1 MSDARAGPA
10 SDESVITRL
19 RSVRFPSA
27 AAAWR
32 RRSFPL
38 APPACPT
45 GVEPA
50 PEEPSMGIH
59 YENEWARE
67 FPARAARAALSE
79 TFGRG
84 VVSALA
90 SPTIHGLDRL
100 DGLDRD
106 QPLLFVSNHHSHADT
121 IIVSRVVPPPW
132 RRRLVVGAAADHFFE
147 NRAVAASASLVLNA
161 IPIERT
167 KVSRRSSQ
175 QAEELLAD
183 GWSLMLYPEGGR
195 SPDGWG
201 RSFRPGAAWL
211 AIRAGVRIV
220 PIHIEGSGRILPKGE
235 WMPRRNKVTV
245 NVGAPLR
252 ARDDEHRRDF
262 AQRVEAAV
270 AALADETATDWWQA
284 RTRAA
289 RGRSPSLIGP
299 DGAGWR
305 RAWALDDHRSRRRP
319 SKVRWPEL

>member
-1 MSDARAGPA
+1 MSDARRGTG
-10 SDESVITRL
+10 SSVITRL
-19 RSVRFPSA
+19 RAIQLPSLS
-27 AAAWR
+27 AAWR

-38 APPACPT
+38 APPARPL
-45 GVEPA
+45 GVDPA
-50 PEEPSMGIH
+50 PDPPSMGIH

-67 FPARAARAALSE
+67 YPARMARAALSE
-79 TFGRG
+79 TLGRG
-84 VVSALA
+84 AVWGLA
-90 SPTIHGLDRL
+90 QPSVHGLDRL
-100 DGLDRD
+100 DGLDHD
-106 QPLLFVSNHHSHADT
+106 QPVLFVSNHHSHADT
-121 IIVSRVVPPPW
+121 VILSRIVPQPW

-147 NRAVAASASLVLNA
+147 HRAVAASASLVLNA

-211 AIRAGVRIV
+211 AIRAEVPIV

-235 WMPRRNKVTV
+235 WLPRRNKVTI

-252 ARDDEHRRDF
+252 AEADEHRREF
-262 AQRVEAAV
+262 ARRVEAAV
-270 AALADETATDWWQA
+270 AALADETSSDWWQA
-284 RTRAA
+284 RQRAA
-289 RGRSPSLIGP
+289 RGDSPSLVGP

-305 RAWALDDHRSRRRP
+305 RAWALDDRKSRRR
-319 SKVRWPEL
+319 SAKVRWPEL

>member
-1 MSDARAGPA
+1 MSDGDA
-10 SDESVITRL
+10 SLVTRL
-19 RSVRFPSA
+19 RSVRLPSA
-27 AAAWR
+27 TAAWR

-38 APPACPT
+38 SPPAQPD
-45 GVEPA
+45 GVDPA
-50 PEEPSMGIH
+50 PREPSMGIH
-59 YENEWARE
+59 YENDWARE
-67 FPARAARAALSE
+67 SPARVARAALNE
-79 TFGRG
+79 TIARG
-84 VVSALA
+84 VVWGLA
-90 SPTIHGLDRL
+90 DPDIRGIDRL

-106 QPLLFVSNHHSHADT
+106 QPVLFVSNHHSHADT
-121 IIVSRVVPPPW
+121 VILTRVVPCPW

-147 NRAVAASASLVLNA
+147 RRAVAAGASLVLNA

-183 GWSLMLYPEGGR
+183 GWSLVLYPEGGR

-211 AIRAGVRIV
+211 AIRAGVPIV
-220 PIHIEGSGRILPKGE
+220 PIHLEGSGRILPKGE

-252 ARDDEHRRDF
+252 AREGEHRRDF

-289 RGRSPSLIGP
+289 KGESPSLVGP

-305 RAWALDDHRSRRRP
+305 RAWALDDHRSRRRAP
-319 SKVRWPEL
+319 KVRWPEL